1 MILDNDKILRTCN
14 RLAYEII
21 EQNEKSNEVFLIG
34 IKEKGF
40 EIAKII
46 KKNIVSIS
54 KKKVKL
60 YPISVSKNRENSS
73 INFDKALPK
82 NLRIFIID
90 DVLNTGNTLF
100 KCVNYLFTQN
110 CLNIKTIVLID
121 RDHKKYPVNVDIKGV
136 SLSTNFEDTVK
147 VVSVNKKLKAVL
159 V

>member
-21 EQNEKSNEVFLIG
+21 EQNEKSNEIFLIG

>member
-46 KKNIVSIS
+46 KKHIVSIS

-60 YPISVSKNRENSS
+60 YPISVSKNRENSA
-73 INFDKALPK
+73 INFEKTLPK

-110 CLNIKTIVLID
+110 CHNIKTIVLID
-121 RDHKKYPVNVDIKGV
+121 RDYKKYPVNVDIKGV

>member
-21 EQNEKSNEVFLIG
+21 EQNEKSNEIFLIG
-34 IKEKGF
+34 IEEKGF

-73 INFDKALPK
+73 INFDEALTK
-82 NLRIFIID
+82 NLRIFIFI
-90 DVLNTGNTLF
+90 LQFRSINN
-100 KCVNYLFTQN
+100 
-110 CLNIKTIVLID
+110 
-121 RDHKKYPVNVDIKGV
+121 
-136 SLSTNFEDTVK
+136 
-147 VVSVNKKLKAVL
+147 
-159 V
+159 

>member
-21 EQNEKSNEVFLIG
+21 EQNEKSNEVFIIG

-54 KKKVKL
+54 NKKVKL
-60 YPISVSKNRENSS
+60 YPISVSKNGENSS

-82 NLRIFIID
+82 NLRIFLID

-110 CLNIKTIVLID
+110 CHNIKTIVLID

-147 VVSVNKKLKAVL
+147 VISANKKLKAVL

>member
-54 KKKVKL
+54 KQKVKL
-60 YPISVSKNRENSS
+60 YPISVSKNRK
-73 INFDKALPK
+73 IVQL
-82 NLRIFIID
+82 
-90 DVLNTGNTLF
+90 TLT
-100 KCVNYLFTQN
+100 KLF
-110 CLNIKTIVLID
+110 
-121 RDHKKYPVNVDIKGV
+121 
-136 SLSTNFEDTVK
+136 
-147 VVSVNKKLKAVL
+147 LKI
-159 V
+159 